1 MSLPLGGPLL
11 QSPAN
16 DAAMGAAMPVWTV
29 WAAVGLVA
37 LSTLAGAHLA
47 QRKADRI
54 SVWLAVASA
63 LMLITALTDV
73 MPDAWREAVATHVPV
88 WLVALAGLFGYVV
101 ITHFTRHG
109 CAHPHDVGRRARHAP
124 GMHRRVEQAV
134 SAAVYGGVG
143 TAVALSL
150 HRMIEGAT
158 LVLAASIIVVAALMI
173 HSAGEGVALTAM
185 LDLARKPLAP
195 WLALACLSPAAG
207 VVLASVAPLPPQ
219 SVPILLGVLTGVLLR
234 TAMVGLQ
241 LARASGR
248 LPRRQVVVVATGV
261 LAVGGLLV
269 IAQTMLVDELPAPA
283 VPVAAARQVGR
294 PPAPQPRPPSPRP
307 KPSTGP
313 KPSAGPRP
321 SAGPEPMTPGEL
333 RAAVAAGRLGLEALL
348 SRTDLATIGA
358 DVETVLRALPG
369 RSATE
374 ITRVLRRGRIV
385 SGASIGDLTL
395 RQRHYLL
402 LALGAIPASPT
413 G

>member
-1 MSLPLGGPLL
+1 MFLPLRGPNL
-11 QSPAN
+11 QSY

-29 WAAVGLVA
+29 WVAVGLVA

-88 WLVALAGLFGYVV
+88 WLVVLAGLFGYVV

-109 CAHPHDVGRRARHAP
+109 HAHQHDVGRRARHAP

-207 VVLASVAPLPPQ
+207 VVLARVAPLPPQ

-241 LARASGR
+241 MTRASGR

-269 IAQTMLVDELPAPA
+269 AAQTMLVDGLPVPA

-294 PPAPQPRPPSPRP
+294 PSTPQPRPPTPRPRPPSPRP

-313 KPSAGPRP
+313 G
-321 SAGPEPMTPGEL
+321 PMTAGEL

-395 RQRHYLL
+395 RQRQYLL
-402 LALGAIPASPT
+402 LAFGAVPSAPLR
-413 G
+413 

>member
-1 MSLPLGGPLL
+1 MFLPLGGPNL
-11 QSPAN
+11 QSPAY

-88 WLVALAGLFGYVV
+88 WLVVLAGLFGYVV

-109 CAHPHDVGRRARHAP
+109 HAHQHDVGRRARHAP

-241 LARASGR
+241 MTRASGR

-269 IAQTMLVDELPAPA
+269 VAQTTLVDELPAPA

-294 PPAPQPRPPSPRP
+294 PSTPKPRPPTPQSRPPSPRP
-307 KPSTGP
+307 KPSTV
-313 KPSAGPRP
+313 
-321 SAGPEPMTPGEL
+321 PEPMTAGEL

-369 RSATE
+369 RSANE

-395 RQRHYLL
+395 RQRQYLL
-402 LALGAIPASPT
+402 LAFGAVPSTPLG
-413 G
+413 

>member
-1 MSLPLGGPLL
+1 M
-11 QSPAN
+11 PAR

-109 CAHPHDVGRRARHAP
+109 CAHQHDVGRRARHAP

-241 LARASGR
+241 MARASGR

-269 IAQTMLVDELPAPA
+269 TAQAMLPGALPAPA
-283 VPVAAARQVGR
+283 VPVAAARLGG
-294 PPAPQPRPPSPRP
+294 PPTPQPRPPSPRP
-307 KPSTGP
+307 KPTT
-313 KPSAGPRP
+313 
-321 SAGPEPMTPGEL
+321 GPEPMTPGEL
-333 RAAVAAGRLGLEALL
+333 RTAVAAGRLGLEALL

-374 ITRVLRRGRIV
+374 ITRVLRRGRIL

-402 LALGAIPASPT
+402 LALGAIPASPA

>member
-1 MSLPLGGPLL
+1 MFLPLGGSVLPL
-11 QSPAN
+11 PAR

-109 CAHPHDVGRRARHAP
+109 CAHQHDVGRRARHAP

-241 LARASGR
+241 MARASGR

-269 IAQTMLVDELPAPA
+269 TAQAMLPGALPAPA
-283 VPVAAARQVGR
+283 VPVAAARLGG
-294 PPAPQPRPPSPRP
+294 PPTPQPRPPSPRP
-307 KPSTGP
+307 KPTT
-313 KPSAGPRP
+313 
-321 SAGPEPMTPGEL
+321 GPEPMTAGEL
-333 RAAVAAGRLGLEALL
+333 RTAVAAGRLGLEALL

-374 ITRVLRRGRIV
+374 ITRVLRRGRIL

-402 LALGAIPASPT
+402 LALGAIPASPA

>member
-1 MSLPLGGPLL
+1 MFLPLGGPVL
-11 QSPAN
+11 QSPAH

-88 WLVALAGLFGYVV
+88 WLVALAGLFGYAV

-109 CAHPHDVGRRARHAP
+109 CAHQHDVGRRPRHAP

-241 LARASGR
+241 MARASGR

-269 IAQTMLVDELPAPA
+269 VAQTMLPGELPAPA
-283 VPVAAARQVGR
+283 VPVAAARLGR
-294 PPAPQPRPPSPRP
+294 PPTPQPRPPSPRP

-313 KPSAGPRP
+313 
-321 SAGPEPMTPGEL
+321 EPMTAGEL

-374 ITRVLRRGRIV
+374 INRVLRRGRIV

-395 RQRHYLL
+395 RQRHFLL
-402 LALGAIPASPT
+402 LTLGAAPI

>member
-1 MSLPLGGPLL
+1 MSLPIGGPVL
-11 QSPAN
+11 QSPAH
-16 DAAMGAAMPVWTV
+16 DAALGAAMPVWTV

-88 WLVALAGLFGYVV
+88 WLVALAGLFGYAV

-109 CAHPHDVGRRARHAP
+109 CAHPHEVGRRARHAP

-134 SAAVYGGVG
+134 NAAVYGGVG

-173 HSAGEGVALTAM
+173 HSAGEGLALTAM
-185 LDLARKPLAP
+185 LDLARKPLVP

-207 VVLASVAPLPPQ
+207 VLLASVAPLPPQ

-234 TAMVGLQ
+234 TALVGLQ
-241 LARASGR
+241 MARASGR
-248 LPRRQVVVVATGV
+248 LARRQVVVVATGV

-283 VPVAAARQVGR
+283 VPVAAARLAGK
-294 PPAPQPRPPSPRP
+294 PSIPQPRTPSPRP
-307 KPSTGP
+307 KPSP
-313 KPSAGPRP
+313 
-321 SAGPEPMTPGEL
+321 GPEPMTAGEL

-374 ITRVLRRGRIV
+374 ITRVLRRGRIG

-402 LALGAIPASPT
+402 LALGVTPMSRD

>member
-1 MSLPLGGPLL
+1 MFLPLGGSVLPL
-11 QSPAN
+11 PAR

-88 WLVALAGLFGYVV
+88 WLVAVAGLFGYVV

-109 CAHPHDVGRRARHAP
+109 CAHQHDVGRRARHAP

-241 LARASGR
+241 MARASGR

-269 IAQTMLVDELPAPA
+269 TAQTMLPGALPAPA
-283 VPVAAARQVGR
+283 VPVAAARLGA
-294 PPAPQPRPPSPRP
+294 PPTPQPRPPSPRP
-307 KPSTGP
+307 KPTT
-313 KPSAGPRP
+313 
-321 SAGPEPMTPGEL
+321 GPEPMTAGEL
-333 RAAVAAGRLGLEALL
+333 RTAVAAGRLGLEALL

-369 RSATE
+369 RSGTE
-374 ITRVLRRGRIV
+374 ITRVLRRGRIL

-402 LALGAIPASPT
+402 LALGAIPASPA